1 MCERASAASDR
12 GTATISAMPDASPS
26 ESSLSHRSHPSSRRA
41 GPPFVVAIVIAVVAL
56 ALAGWSL
63 FLSLDDRSSQAHY
76 TDTQRAE
83 AKVKA
88 CSAMDLVRRGI
99 SLNTNLQ
106 PAGGPSDI
114 TGSQAIAANARV
126 ALYDGGQ
133 YLLARLDPATPTD
146 LADAIRKFADTV
158 MDIGS
163 AATAGA
169 QNSDPAQAARLRDAD
184 SANAT
189 ITDLCK

>member
-1 MCERASAASDR
+1 
-12 GTATISAMPDASPS
+12 MPDPSPS
-26 ESSLSHRSHPSSRRA
+26 ESSLRPRPRGASRRA
-41 GPPFVVAIVIAVVAL
+41 GPLPVVAIIIAVVAL

-63 FLSLDDRSSQAHY
+63 FLSLHDRASQVHY
-76 TDTQRAE
+76 TDAQQAD

-88 CSAMDLVRRGI
+88 CSAIDLVRRGI

-106 PAGGPSDI
+106 PAGGPADV
-114 TGSQAIAANARV
+114 TGSQAVAANARV

-133 YLLARLDPATPTD
+133 YLLARLDTATPTD
-146 LADAIRKFADTV
+146 LADAIRKFADTA
-158 MDIGS
+158 MDIGA

-169 QNSDPAQAARLRDAD
+169 QNSDPAQAARLQDAD

-189 ITDLCK
+189 ITELCK